1 MKPIPMPTESDIDR
15 YTDEE
20 YERRRDED
28 LGLRHWLDP
37 MALLNKIK
45 ENSK

>member
-15 YTDEE
+15 YTDEA

-28 LGLRHWLDP
+28 L
-37 MALLNKIK
+37 NKNLQKTIK
-45 ENSK
+45 ISQESYLV

>member
-15 YTDEE
+15 HTDEA

-28 LGLRHWLDP
+28 LHHWLDP
-37 MALLNKIK
+37 MAVLDKIR